1 MKMRK
6 RGIIVGININNKNNF
21 EESIIE
27 LKNLCIA
34 CDIEIVGEMEQNLKK
49 INPTFYMGSG
59 KIEEL
64 QDLIEKTNAEIIVFN
79 NELSASQIKNIEEE
93 VKCNVIDRTALIL
106 DIFANRAKTR
116 EAKLQ
121 VEVARLQYELPRL
134 IGANENLGRQSGG
147 VGTKNRGAGETKLE
161 LDRRRIEDRIASLNK
176 ELEILKYQR
185 NTQKNKRKKSNIP
198 NVALVGYTNAGK
210 SSVMNVLVENFINK
224 EDKKVFEKNMLFA
237 TLETYVRNIKL
248 HNNKSFLLYDTV
260 GFVGDLPHNLV
271 KAFRSTLEE
280 VCDAD
285 LLVHIID
292 ISNPNYKNQIDV
304 TNETLSQIGADN
316 IPMIYVYNKI
326 DLIDLDKLD
335 NNKILISAKRDIGID
350 RLIESICEKVFE
362 DYIRFKLKIPYSEGK
377 MISNI
382 MENATILDSE
392 YIEDG
397 VILNIE
403 CSEKEYVQYKQYII

>member
-1 MKMRK
+1 MRK
-6 RGIIVGININNKNNF
+6 RVIIVGININNKNNF

-34 CDIEIVGEMEQNLKK
+34 CDMEVVGKVEQNLKK

-377 MISNI
+377 TISNI

-397 VILNIE
+397 VIFNIE
-403 CSEKEYVQYKQYII
+403 FSEKEYVKYKQYII

>member
-1 MKMRK
+1 MRK

-64 QDLIEKTNAEIIVFN
+64 RDLIEEMNAEIIVFN

-93 VKCNVIDRTALIL
+93 VKCSIIDRTALIL

-161 LDRRRIEDRIASLNK
+161 LDRRRIEDIIASLNK

-248 HNNKSFLLYDTV
+248 HNNESFLLYDTV

-397 VILNIE
+397 VIFNIE
-403 CSEKEYVQYKQYII
+403 CSEKEYVKYKQYII

>member
-1 MKMRK
+1 MRK
-6 RGIIVGININNKNNF
+6 RVIIVGININNKNNF

-34 CDIEIVGEMEQNLKK
+34 CDMEVVGKVEQNLKK

-304 TNETLSQIGADN
+304 TNDTLSQIGADN

-377 MISNI
+377 TISNI

>member
-1 MKMRK
+1 MRK
-6 RGIIVGININNKNNF
+6 RVIIVGININNKNNF

-34 CDIEIVGEMEQNLKK
+34 CDMEVVGKVEQNLKK

-403 CSEKEYVQYKQYII
+403 CGEKEYVQYKQYII

>member
-1 MKMRK
+1 MRK
-6 RGIIVGININNKNNF
+6 RVIIVGININNKNNF

-64 QDLIEKTNAEIIVFN
+64 RDLIEEMNAEIIVFN

-93 VKCNVIDRTALIL
+93 VKCSIIDRTALIL

-185 NTQKNKRKKSNIP
+185 NTQKNKRKKSSIP

-210 SSVMNVLVENFINK
+210 SSVMNVLVEKFINK

-397 VILNIE
+397 VIFNIE
-403 CSEKEYVQYKQYII
+403 CSEKEYVKYKLQN

>member
-1 MKMRK
+1 MRK
-6 RGIIVGININNKNNF
+6 RVIIVGININNKNNF

-64 QDLIEKTNAEIIVFN
+64 RDLIEEMNAEIIVFN

-93 VKCNVIDRTALIL
+93 VKCSIIDRTALIL

-185 NTQKNKRKKSNIP
+185 NTQKNKRKKSSIP

-210 SSVMNVLVENFINK
+210 SSVMNVLVEKFINK

>member
-1 MKMRK
+1 MRK
-6 RGIIVGININNKNNF
+6 RVIIVGININNKNNF

-34 CDIEIVGEMEQNLKK
+34 CDMEVVGKVEQNLKK

-93 VKCNVIDRTALIL
+93 VKCSIIDRTALIL

-377 MISNI
+377 TISNI

>member
-1 MKMRK
+1 MRK

-34 CDIEIVGEMEQNLKK
+34 CDIEIVGKIEQNLKK
-49 INPTFYMGSG
+49 VNPTFYMGSG

-64 QDLIEKTNAEIIVFN
+64 RDLIEEMNAEIIVFN

-93 VKCNVIDRTALIL
+93 VKCSIIDRTALIL

-185 NTQKNKRKKSNIP
+185 NTQKNKRKKSSIP

-210 SSVMNVLVENFINK
+210 SSVMNVLVEKFINK

-335 NNKILISAKRDIGID
+335 DNEILISAKRGIGID
-350 RLIESICEKVFE
+350 RLIESICKKVFE

-397 VILNIE
+397 VIFNIE
-403 CSEKEYVQYKQYII
+403 FSEKEYVKYKQYII

>member
-1 MKMRK
+1 MIKK
-6 RGIIVGININNKNNF
+6 GIIVGININNKNNF
-21 EESIIE
+21 DESMEE
-27 LKNLCIA
+27 LKNLCLA
-34 CDIEIVGEMEQNLKK
+34 CKIETVGQIKQNSKK
-49 INPTFYMGSG
+49 VNSTFYMGSG
-59 KIEEL
+59 KIDELKNLVEEN
-64 QDLIEKTNAEIIVFN
+64 NADIVIFN
-79 NELSASQIKNIEEE
+79 NELSASQVKNIEEE
-93 VKCNVIDRTALIL
+93 INCNVIDRTALIL

-116 EAKLQ
+116 ESKLQ
-121 VEVARLQYELPRL
+121 VEVAKLQYELPRL
-134 IGANENLGRQSGG
+134 VGSNEDLGRQSGG

-185 NTQKNKRKKSNIP
+185 NTQKNKRKKSSIP

-210 SSVMNVLVENFINK
+210 SSVMNVLVEKFINK

-397 VILNIE
+397 VIFNIE
-403 CSEKEYVQYKQYII
+403 FSEKEYVKYKQYII

>member
-1 MKMRK
+1 MRK
-6 RGIIVGININNKNNF
+6 RVIIVGININNKNNF

-34 CDIEIVGEMEQNLKK
+34 CDMEVVGKVEQNLKK

-377 MISNI
+377 TISNI

-392 YIEDG
+392 YIDDG

>member
-1 MKMRK
+1 MRK
-6 RGIIVGININNKNNF
+6 RVIIVGININNKNNF

-34 CDIEIVGEMEQNLKK
+34 CDMEVVGKVEQNLKK

-64 QDLIEKTNAEIIVFN
+64 RDLIEKTNAEIIVFN

>member
-1 MKMRK
+1 MRK
-6 RGIIVGININNKNNF
+6 RVIIVGININNKNNF

-34 CDIEIVGEMEQNLKK
+34 CDMEVVGKVEQNLKK

-64 QDLIEKTNAEIIVFN
+64 RDLIEEMNAEIIVFN

-93 VKCNVIDRTALIL
+93 VKCSIIDRTALIL

-185 NTQKNKRKKSNIP
+185 NTQKNKRKKSSIP

-210 SSVMNVLVENFINK
+210 SSVMNVLVEKFINK

-397 VILNIE
+397 VIFNIE
-403 CSEKEYVQYKQYII
+403 FSEKEYVKYKQYII

>member
-1 MKMRK
+1 MRK
-6 RGIIVGININNKNNF
+6 RVIIVGININNKNNF

-34 CDIEIVGEMEQNLKK
+34 CDMEVVGKVEQNLKK

-121 VEVARLQYELPRL
+121 VEVARLQYELLRL

-377 MISNI
+377 TISNI

>member
-1 MKMRK
+1 MIKK
-6 RGIIVGININNKNNF
+6 GIIVGININNKNNF
-21 EESIIE
+21 DESMEE
-27 LKNLCIA
+27 LKNLCLA
-34 CDIEIVGEMEQNLKK
+34 CKIETVGQIKQNSKK
-49 INPTFYMGSG
+49 VNSTFYMGSG
-59 KIEEL
+59 KIDELKNLVEEN
-64 QDLIEKTNAEIIVFN
+64 NADIVIFN
-79 NELSASQIKNIEEE
+79 NELSASQVKNIEEE
-93 VKCNVIDRTALIL
+93 INCNVIDRTALIL

-116 EAKLQ
+116 ESKLQ
-121 VEVARLQYELPRL
+121 VEVAKLQYELPRL
-134 IGANENLGRQSGG
+134 VGSNEDLGRQSGG

-161 LDRRRIEDRIASLNK
+161 LDRRRIEDKIANLNK
-176 ELEILKYQR
+176 ELEVLKNQR
-185 NTQKNKRKKSNIP
+185 EVQKSKRKKSNIP

-210 SSVMNVLVENFINK
+210 SSVMNALVEKFIND

-248 HNNKSFLLYDTV
+248 DNNKSFLLSDTV
-260 GFVGDLPHNLV
+260 GFVGDLPHSLV

-285 LLVHIID
+285 LLLHVID
-292 ISNPNYKNQIDV
+292 ISNPNYENHINV
-304 TNETLSQIGADN
+304 TNETLNQIGADN
-316 IPMIYVYNKI
+316 IPVIYVYNKV
-326 DLIDLDKLD
+326 DLMELDKLD

-397 VILNIE
+397 VIFNIE
-403 CSEKEYVQYKQYII
+403 FSEKEYVKYKQYII

>member
-1 MKMRK
+1 MRK
-6 RGIIVGININNKNNF
+6 RVIIVGININNKNNF

-34 CDIEIVGEMEQNLKK
+34 CDMEVVGKVEQNLKK

-64 QDLIEKTNAEIIVFN
+64 RDLIEEMNAEIIVFN

-93 VKCNVIDRTALIL
+93 VKCSIIDRTALIL

-185 NTQKNKRKKSNIP
+185 NTQKNKRKKSSIP

-362 DYIRFKLKIPYSEGK
+362 NYIRFKLKIPYSEGK

-397 VILNIE
+397 VIFNIE
-403 CSEKEYVQYKQYII
+403 CSEKEYVKYKQYII

>member
-1 MKMRK
+1 MRK
-6 RGIIVGININNKNNF
+6 RVIIVGININNKNNF

-34 CDIEIVGEMEQNLKK
+34 CDMEVVGKVEQNLKK

-59 KIEEL
+59 KMEEL

-185 NTQKNKRKKSNIP
+185 NTQKNKRKKSSIP

-210 SSVMNVLVENFINK
+210 SSVMNVLVEKFINK

-362 DYIRFKLKIPYSEGK
+362 NYIRFKLKIPYSEGK

-397 VILNIE
+397 VIFNIE
-403 CSEKEYVQYKQYII
+403 CSEKEYVKYKQYII

>member
-1 MKMRK
+1 MRK
-6 RGIIVGININNKNNF
+6 RVIIVGININNKNNF

-64 QDLIEKTNAEIIVFN
+64 RDLIEEMNAEIIVFN

-93 VKCNVIDRTALIL
+93 VKCSIIDRTALIL

-362 DYIRFKLKIPYSEGK
+362 NYIRFKLKIPYSEGK

-397 VILNIE
+397 VIFNIE
-403 CSEKEYVQYKQYII
+403 FSEKEYVKYKQYII

>member
-64 QDLIEKTNAEIIVFN
+64 RDLIEEMNAEIIVFN

-93 VKCNVIDRTALIL
+93 VKCSIIDRTALIL

-210 SSVMNVLVENFINK
+210 SSVMNVLVEKFINK

-362 DYIRFKLKIPYSEGK
+362 NYIRFKLKIPYSEGK

-397 VILNIE
+397 VIFNIE
-403 CSEKEYVQYKQYII
+403 CSEKEYVKYKQYII

>member
-1 MKMRK
+1 MRK
-6 RGIIVGININNKNNF
+6 RVIIVGININNKNNF

-34 CDIEIVGEMEQNLKK
+34 CDMEVVGKVEQNLKK

-64 QDLIEKTNAEIIVFN
+64 RDLIEEMNAEIIVFN